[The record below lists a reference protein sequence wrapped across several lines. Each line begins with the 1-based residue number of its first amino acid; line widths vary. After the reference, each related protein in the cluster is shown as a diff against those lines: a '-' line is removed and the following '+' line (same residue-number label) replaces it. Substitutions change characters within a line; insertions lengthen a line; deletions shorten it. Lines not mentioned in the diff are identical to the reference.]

1 MCCTVTIYYVM
12 TLQRVSSEN
21 VRFSRLLTHPSL
33 LRATK
38 GDVDDI
44 ETSLLSQVIAEQQ
57 LGILEEEE
65 AKKQEP
71 KKQEAPPSSPLPSKV
86 KVKRKEMKWE
96 PQQQGEVTDK
106 EVTDKEVTDK
116 EVTVEDIHMKRQQ
129 EERSEAKGDNATE
142 SKEAVTVELQ
152 DNDSSVTT
160 DKQQQ
165 KENTDSKVAIGT
177 PTVLFKQLKQQYQSI
192 TEKLK
197 EHEERELARRAT
209 LESRKKDAAQLREA
223 RQSQKTT
230 VVTSNDKSEVEEE
243 EAGKEIVIQLDQMG
257 SYAAFNDVHHDNITM
272 TTHKRHTQTLQSS
285 VGDDEYYQQMNNNSS
300 SSNTHLASKAT

>member
-1 MCCTVTIYYVM
+1 M

-71 KKQEAPPSSPLPSKV
+71 KKQQLPPSSPLPSKV

-106 EVTDKEVTDK
+106 EVTDKEVT
-116 EVTVEDIHMKRQQ
+116 VEDIHMKRQQ
-129 EERSEAKGDNATE
+129 EERSEAKGDNVTE

-300 SSNTHLASKAT
+300 SNNTHLASKAT